1 MAPGG
6 SVAYFGPPE
15 EALNFFGYDTWA
27 DVFSAFENYRDYDWA
42 GRWQGS
48 QHYQM
53 YAADIDAVAPQSA
66 QHAARRR
73 RCVRRSRRAGAPSSW
88 TLVRRYVSVIAS
100 DKGFLALTVILPAV
114 LGAVSLLID
123 PDKTLL
129 VNEHAE
135 RPAGSSR
142 TARPPRS
149 C

>member
-42 GRWQGS
+42 GRWSGS

-53 YAADIDAVAPQSA
+53 YAADIDAVAPQSV
-66 QHAARRR
+66 QMPAAAATRPPKPQ
-73 RCVRRSRRAGAPSSW
+73 SWGSQLW
-88 TLVRRYVSVIAS
+88 TLMRRYVSVIAS
-100 DKGFLALTVILPAV
+100 DQGFLALMVILPAV
-114 LGAVSLLID
+114 LGVVSVLI
-123 PDKTLL
+123 PGE
-129 VNEHAE
+129 VRPRI
-135 RPAGSSR
+135 RPADDGPVP
-142 TARPPRS
+142 TATPARS